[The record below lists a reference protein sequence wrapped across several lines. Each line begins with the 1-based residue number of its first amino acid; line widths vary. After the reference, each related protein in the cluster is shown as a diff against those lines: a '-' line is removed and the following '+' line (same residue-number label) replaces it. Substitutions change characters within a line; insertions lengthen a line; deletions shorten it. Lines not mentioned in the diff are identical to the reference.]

1 MRVLLVDDSPIIR
14 CIQRRCLATLGEVE
28 FAEAADGVEALTL
41 LASQPPFDLIV
52 IDWNMPNM
60 DGITLVGKI
69 RERDKRIPLIMC
81 TADGEKRH
89 VMAAVRAG
97 VNNYIVKPFA
107 PAGLLEKVQQTI
119 EKARVVA

>member
-1 MRVLLVDDSPIIR
+1 MRVLLVDDSQIIR
-14 CIQRRCLATLGEVE
+14 CIQRRCLATLGDVE
-28 FAEAADGVEALTL
+28 FAEAADGIEALTL
-41 LASQPPFDLIV
+41 LATSPFDLVV

-97 VNNYIVKPFA
+97 VNNYIVKPFT
-107 PAGLLEKVQQTI
+107 PVGLLEKVQQTI
-119 EKARVVA
+119 EKARVPA